1 MPTGVEETLAI
12 VGVAVGGVSLTIQ
25 LLDGCL
31 KGLQQCS
38 TTLIQ
43 LVWRFEFHWLTFAS
57 D

>member
-12 VGVAVGGVSLTIQ
+12 VGVAVGGASLTIQ

-31 KGLQQCS
+31 KGLQQCLD
-38 TTLIQ
+38 TLIQ
-43 LVWRFEFHWLTFAS
+43 RLSSVEYHWLIFAY